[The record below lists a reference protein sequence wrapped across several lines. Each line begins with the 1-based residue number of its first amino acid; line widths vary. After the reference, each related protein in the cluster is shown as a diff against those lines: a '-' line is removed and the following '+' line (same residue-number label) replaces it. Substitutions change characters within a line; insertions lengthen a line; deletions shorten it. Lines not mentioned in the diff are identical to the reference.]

1 MLRESMREDAFA
13 TAYCAHICWAETQ
26 HPPTHSR
33 RWPLLAAQYDEA
45 LALED
50 PHHTPLERYTFA
62 QVASA
67 VLQFASGLQALA
79 GLRCD
84 PRPPLPS
91 PPARRVPAATP
102 PSRESGGR
110 STAPSYVCT

>member
-84 PRPPLPS
+84 PRPPLPL
-91 PPARRVPAATP
+91 PLNEPVARRLGAV
-102 PSRESGGR
+102 SR
-110 STAPSYVCT
+110 AV